1 MLCSPSMCRAR
12 NHVGSNADF
21 MLARSPSCPGPPT
34 RAGVG
39 GAMAPPPVAPALAT
53 LGFGKWLNLSWVFAR
68 NLTICGLP
76 CDEGGLLY
84 KNAEAPSISTAPAG
98 GKMAIAQSSLTRAER
113 RHIAGCTCTLAALH
127 GAAGRMILCTDEGS
141 VISSDVA
148 IQHMVV
154 PGVSSGDDPK
164 GARSKGARHSEINH
178 L

>member
-53 LGFGKWLNLSWVFAR
+53 LGFGKWLISVGFSLGISQF
-68 NLTICGLP
+68 CGLP

-127 GAAGRMILCTDEGS
+127 GAAGG
-141 VISSDVA
+141 
-148 IQHMVV
+148 
-154 PGVSSGDDPK
+154 
-164 GARSKGARHSEINH
+164 
-178 L
+178 